1 MFHHNMLVVP
11 LAAVGGDPVHAKPE
25 GSSDAKDE
33 REACAGAGAPR
44 CGDGASE
51 LPSSMPSYARVSASL
66 ERDLGRV
73 YLATR
78 QARRI
83 AVVCGT

>member
-1 MFHHNMLVVP
+1 MLVVP